1 MENLS
6 SYEIRTDSKG
16 AYIFIK
22 SKSVISLQ
30 DKSDLLDKIAQDS
43 SLPRNLRVID
53 DATGSKLTFNISG
66 VRKLMQKATQAA
78 SGYDSIKYAVIL
90 NTALYVAYVIFA
102 DTISANSKFN
112 IKVFPG
118 FKEAQIWLNR

>member
-66 VRKLMQKATQAA
+66 VRKLMQKLLKRHQVM
-78 SGYDSIKYAVIL
+78 I
-90 NTALYVAYVIFA
+90 
-102 DTISANSKFN
+102 
-112 IKVFPG
+112 
-118 FKEAQIWLNR
+118 Q